1 MFKYIIEGADGVG
14 KTETINRLER
24 DNIICQDRCKDVIS
38 KYMEFDIDVKKRVEI
53 YYKYFYNSN
62 HKVIFLI
69 NNDKK
74 EMMRRISSRKNI
86 DDYDLLC
93 NEYNDLY
100 LKTYNYMLEKNIL
113 MDKFYM
119 IDVTNLDI
127 NEQVNKVKKLIKDE

>member
-24 DNIICQDRCKDVIS
+24 YNIICQDRCKDVIS
-38 KYMEFDIDVKKRVEI
+38 KYMEFDIDVKKRVEV

-62 HKVIFLI
+62 YKVIFLI

-93 NEYNDLY
+93 NEYNNLY
-100 LKTYNYMLEKNIL
+100 LETYNYMLENNVL

-119 IDVTNLDI
+119 VDVTNLDI

>member
-53 YYKYFYNSN
+53 YYKYFDNSN

-93 NEYNDLY
+93 NEYNNLY
-100 LKTYNYMLEKNIL
+100 LETYNYMLENNIL